1 MVRFRFI
8 RQVRLGQFPRALEL
22 AEEMSAVQRDRGW
35 PEGTNWLVVG
45 GTVNTLITEMEFPS
59 LASMEEMQDK
69 ADADAEHVSL
79 RRKAAEHTIEGSA
92 RIEILKTAP
101 HLGRS

>member
-1 MVRFRFI
+1 
-8 RQVRLGQFPRALEL
+8 
-22 AEEMSAVQRDRGW
+22 
-35 PEGTNWLVVG
+35 
-45 GTVNTLITEMEFPS
+45 MEFPS

-79 RRKAAEHTIEGSA
+79 RRKAAEHTVEGSA